1 MFPLLV
7 EDSLLD
13 GTSVPAGGQGGRLVR
28 RVVGPQEELSYAPWP
43 GPGESEAGGYD

>member
-1 MFPLLV
+1 VFPLLV

-13 GTSVPAGGQGGRLVR
+13 GPGVPAGDQGGRLVR
-28 RVVGPQEELSYAPWP
+28 RIVGLQEELSYAPWP